1 MKKRIK
7 ILYIIDSLFVWGG
20 TEKHL
25 FKLVS
30 GMDKTRYECYVC
42 AFVVNDE
49 VLREFAAAGIKI
61 LRLPLDK
68 VYGLAAMKQ
77 AARLTQ
83 FIQQNQI
90 DVVQTF
96 HFAAEFFG
104 ALVGRWARVPVII
117 ASKRDTGFLNNK
129 LHCLALRLIAP
140 LVDKTICV
148 SHAVKKILA
157 EQRLLSAAKTR
168 VIYNGVDLAEF
179 SAHDGNVAEKK
190 MQLGLR
196 PDDEVVTVVANPRPI
211 KDMETFMQSARL
223 VLDVKPD
230 VKFLI
235 AGGACLQESGQHD
248 YQEKLESF
256 AARLNLKGR
265 LFFLGKRTDVDDLLS
280 LTDVCVLT
288 SLSEGFS
295 NTVLEYMAKQKPVV
309 CTNVGGNGE
318 AVTDGETGFLV
329 PTKSP
334 DRVAVAILTLLS
346 DKSLAARMGK
356 AGRARVEQDFVFEK
370 MIEDHDLLYRQLLE
384 NAGVVTEKAGQR
396 PQHAYNAL
404 NISSLGIWGLEYM
417 EVLPE
422 LLALSAFIKTTM
434 RNLF

>member
-30 GMDKTRYECYVC
+30 GMDKARYECFVC

-49 VLREFAAAGIKI
+49 VLREFTAAGVKT

-68 VYGLAAMKQ
+68 VYGFVAVQQ
-77 AARLTQ
+77 AVRLVQ
-83 FIQQNQI
+83 FIKQNQI

-117 ASKRDTGFLNNK
+117 SSKRDTGFLNNK

-140 LVDKTICV
+140 LVNKTICV
-148 SHAVKKILA
+148 SHAVKRILTD
-157 EQRLLSAAKTR
+157 QHLLNAAKTR

-179 SAHDGNVAEKK
+179 SAHQGNVTEKK

-211 KDMETFMQSARL
+211 KDLETFMQSARL

-230 VKFLI
+230 VKFFI
-235 AGGACLQESGQHD
+235 AGGACLQESGRHD

-265 LFFLGKRTDVDDLLS
+265 LFFLGKRTDVDDLLAI
-280 LTDVCVLT
+280 TDVCVLT

-309 CTNVGGNGE
+309 CTNVGGNSE
-318 AVTDGETGFLV
+318 AVTDGETGLLV

-334 DRVAVAILTLLS
+334 DRIAAAILALLS
-346 DKSLAARMGK
+346 DKSMAARMGK

-370 MIEDHDLLYRQLLE
+370 MIENHDLLYRQLL
-384 NAGVVTEKAGQR
+384 ADVGVVTEKANYQ
-396 PQHAYNAL
+396 PQHAYNVL
-404 NISSLGIWGLEYM
+404 NISSLGVFLLEYTEALP
-417 EVLPE
+417 EVL
-422 LLALSAFIKTTM
+422 AFGAFVKTTM
-434 RNLF
+434 INLF